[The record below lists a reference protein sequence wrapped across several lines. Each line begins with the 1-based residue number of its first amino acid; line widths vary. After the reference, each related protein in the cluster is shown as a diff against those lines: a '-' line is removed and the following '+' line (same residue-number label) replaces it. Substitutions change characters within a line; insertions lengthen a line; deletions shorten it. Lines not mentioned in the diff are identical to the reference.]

1 MGNFCGMTAADVLE
15 TLWNLD
21 VINSTEIKPHIK
33 PGHGPC
39 CTCQDCGY
47 YHDDCV
53 CGDNE
58 IIIAIKNLEKDKAL
72 CCK

>member
-1 MGNFCGMTAADVLE
+1 MGNFCGMTSADVLKV
-15 TLWNLD
+15 LFD
-21 VINSTEIKPHIK
+21 IGIIRSVSVRPHIK

-53 CGDNE
+53 CEDNE
-58 IIIAIKNLEKDKAL
+58 IITAIKNLEKEKA